1 MDDRTTI
8 DILSGIH
15 IKMGALLQETGQA
28 LEFIRSKTPDKE
40 RDFNDEYNEASR
52 RG

>member
-1 MDDRTTI
+1 MDDRTPLE
-8 DILSGIH
+8 ILSDIH
-15 IKMGALLQETGQA
+15 SNMGALLQETGKA

-40 RDFNDEYNEASR
+40 RDFNGEYNEASR